1 MAIKTV
7 IKMKIKLAF
16 YLILFYNYSY
26 GQTINPINLSYN
38 YVNERRD
45 IQKVEK
51 INNINFY
58 IKNEHFISF
67 RNKNNPQVLNKNNLK
82 NIKVI
87 EIESFLDL
95 ACIEK
100 EKKLNN
106 ERQTGVVKVLTKDK
120 IFKKILLYV
129 KEKKMILRYEIFW
142 IEEIE

>member
-1 MAIKTV
+1 
-7 IKMKIKLAF
+7 
-16 YLILFYNYSY
+16 
-26 GQTINPINLSYN
+26 
-38 YVNERRD
+38 
-45 IQKVEK
+45 
-51 INNINFY
+51 
-58 IKNEHFISF
+58 
-67 RNKNNPQVLNKNNLK
+67 
-82 NIKVI
+82 
-87 EIESFLDL
+87 L